1 MDIRKFFGGSS
12 QPLSSSPQKTKGTLS
27 TAKSP
32 TKRANLKSTLKKSTK
47 SDDDFIDDSGDVEH
61 VSSKSRKRT
70 SREPRISPS
79 KRTKQAKSNDEEPI
93 EVSSYFGSAEV
104 NDVTKSAASTQL
116 SRSGRQPTRKAA
128 AASKTKKKNDDE
140 DSEYGSLSVDDDEL
154 EFVLSQSESQPR
166 QDTGKSKSDSRKRG
180 AVAGTDGDVKPAT
193 SPLPKKAKPAVTTA
207 RHAPGNDDAQRIL
220 DNVPTIEP
228 PPTTGEAKKFNFQ
241 EYKARQAAVNQ
252 PPGGKIELPVGQQ
265 NCLAGLTFVFTGILD
280 TLPRD
285 DGVDLVKR
293 YGGRVTGA
301 PSRNTSYIV
310 LGQEAGAKKL
320 ETIKKL
326 NIPTI
331 NEEGL
336 FKMIRELPA
345 NGGSSAAGKAAAA
358 KVAAEEKKIKEMAE
372 SFGVATREPLSSPSA
387 RGGPARTLL
396 WTDKYAPTSL
406 KDICGNKGLVA
417 KLQDWLSKWDGN
429 LKAGF
434 KKPGPDGSGLYR
446 AVMITGPPGIGK
458 TTSAHLVAKLAGYDI
473 IETNAS
479 DARSKNI
486 VAETFAGVLD
496 NTSLMGYFG
505 TKKKDVEASKKKIVL
520 IMDEVDGMSAGDRG
534 GVNQMV
540 TICKTTRIP
549 VILICNDYSL
559 PKMRQFDKV
568 TFTLAF
574 RRPDAA
580 AIRSRILSIAYREGI
595 KIPTPVIDQLVQSSH
610 SDIRQIINLISAF
623 RVSGTEMDY
632 DQGKAMSKAWEKHI
646 VMKPFDIAAQLLGGS
661 LFSANSRSTLN
672 DKLELYFN
680 DHDFTP
686 LMIQENYLRTKPQ
699 LARSYAPGAEYN
711 LKSLELLDKASSSMS
726 DGDLCDRIIHGSQQ
740 QWSLM
745 PLHGILS
752 TVRPAAYV
760 SGAGAG
766 GERYQFTSWLGQ
778 NSKGSKLMRYLQEI
792 QSHARLRISGDRYEV
807 RLQYMS
813 AFFDHLYTPI
823 ATNGTEG
830 VSTIIDFMD
839 GYYLTKEDFDA
850 ILELGVGPQNG
861 EELWKKIPTATKTA
875 FTRQYNTMD
884 HPVPFIRAS
893 AIVDPRKEKAAKKE
907 IPDLEEA
914 LDDVMGDDAEEEPE
928 KGKDEE
934 EESIDDLAKDK
945 YIQKPSKVGTKQA
958 KGKATSSR
966 GKKKAK

>member
-12 QPLSSSPQKTKGTLS
+12 QPLSSSPQKVLKS
-27 TAKSP
+27 TASTSKSP
-32 TKRANLKSTLKKSTK
+32 TKKPAQKKSTK
-47 SDDDFIDDSGDVEH
+47 SDDDFIDDNSDVEPA
-61 VSSKSRKRT
+61 STKSRKRT

-79 KRTKQAKSNDEEPI
+79 KRIKQAKANDEEPI
-93 EVSSYFGSAEV
+93 EVSSYFGSADA
-104 NDVTKSAASTQL
+104 NDVKRSSASAQSSSAS
-116 SRSGRQPTRKAA
+116 RQSTRKAA
-128 AASKTKKKNDDE
+128 ATSKTKKNGDE

-154 EFVLSQSESQPR
+154 EFVMSQGESQSR
-166 QDTGKSKSDSRKRG
+166 QTAAKSKSGGRKRVPT
-180 AVAGTDGDVKPAT
+180 ADIDGNFKPAA
-193 SPLPKKAKPAVTTA
+193 SLSPKKAKLVAETA
-207 RHAPGNDDAQRIL
+207 KQTPVNDAAQSIL
-220 DNVPTIEP
+220 DSVPTIEP
-228 PPTTGEAKKFNFQ
+228 PPTTGDTKKFNFQ
-241 EYKARQAAVNQ
+241 QYKARQAAVNQ
-252 PPGGKIELPVGQQ
+252 PAGGQVELPVGQE

-310 LGQEAGAKKL
+310 LGQDAGAKKL

-345 NGGSSAAGKAAAA
+345 NGGSTVAGKAAAA

-372 SFGVATREPLSSPSA
+372 SIGVATQEQSLSTSA
-387 RGGPARTLL
+387 NGAQPRTLL

-417 KLQDWLSKWDGN
+417 KLQDWLSKWDSN
-429 LKAGF
+429 LKANF

-479 DARSKNI
+479 DARSKNV
-486 VAETFAGVLD
+486 VAETLGGVLD
-496 NTSLMGYFG
+496 NTSLKGYFG
-505 TKKKDVEASKKKIVL
+505 TTKKDVEASKKKIVL

-534 GVNQMV
+534 GVGQMV
-540 TICKTTRIP
+540 TVCKTTRIP

-559 PKMRQFDKV
+559 PKMRPFDRV

-580 AIRSRILSIAYREGI
+580 AIRSRILSIAYREGM
-595 KIPTPVIDQLVQSSH
+595 KVPTPVIDQLVQGSH
-610 SDIRQIINLISAF
+610 SDIRQIINLLSAF
-623 RVSGTEMDY
+623 RVSGTDMDY

-661 LFSANSRSTLN
+661 LFAANSKSTLN

-699 LARSYAPGAEYN
+699 LARSYTPGADYD
-711 LKSLELLDKASSSMS
+711 LKALELLDKASSSIS
-726 DGDLCDRIIHGSQQ
+726 DGDLTDRMIHGSQQ

-760 SGAGAG
+760 SGAGSG
-766 GERYQFTSWLGQ
+766 GERYQFTSWLGH
-778 NSKGSKLMRYLQEI
+778 NSKGNKLMRYLQEI

-807 RLQYMS
+807 RLQYLS

-823 ATNGTEG
+823 ATDGIEG
-830 VSTIIDFMD
+830 VSTLIDFMD
-839 GYYLTKEDFDA
+839 SYYLTKEDFDA

-875 FTRQYNTMD
+875 FTRKYNTTD

-893 AIVDPRKEKAAKKE
+893 AVVDPRKEKSKKE
-907 IPDLEEA
+907 VPDLEEA

-928 KGKDEE
+928 KTKDEE

-945 YIQKPSKVGTKQA
+945 YIQKPSNAASKA
-958 KGKATSSR
+958 KGKATSAR
-966 GKKKAK
+966 GKKRAK